1 MPTDRNVRVNR
12 FGSIDIS
19 GGMGGTFGSAAP
31 PASAPRTNTMSG
43 TRGIGM
49 SPGGVGSSAL
59 DNSMWDGLTEVVDLL
74 DARAAE
80 GNTAATDEAI
90 DMISRQISE
99 IVDDAPARAS
109 GRRTRGGTP
118 RRYETRL
125 PSGPTP
131 YELWQSKH
139 GDTGELSS
147 LQQAASKKL
156 SPEEEEALLERLS
169 TMKSQFTRQ
178 QLQVEKLK
186 EELSGQSFTPK
197 INEKSRE
204 LTEMYPNLI
213 HRYEADLEHRKKVL
227 KTMEYKV
234 EVERLK
240 DTTFEP
246 DLEKTRKVND
256 RLLATR
262 DRALRIEDRCIQY
275 GEEQALRA
283 SQRREVVQQ
292 YEDQLLTF
300 KPDLSS
306 TTKYRS
312 RVGNRSDAL
321 RAKRGALKESLR
333 SGMKMKP
340 GDAQWRS
347 LPGHD
352 EETFKPVI
360 QSKHSRAVKRSG
372 KAHER
377 LYRTAVQNRR
387 ARDQRANSNLQ
398 NSYRSPARG
407 SRGARSPRAPDT
419 PTMSNQTLNIVTW
432 EAPKHNFLFQMFS

>member
-1 MPTDRNVRVNR
+1 MSGQQVRVNR

-19 GGMGGTFGSAAP
+19 AGMGGTFAGP
-31 PASAPRTNTMSG
+31 PAAAPRTPS
-43 TRGIGM
+43 
-49 SPGGVGSSAL
+49 SSAL
-59 DNSMWDGLTEVVDLL
+59 DSSMWEGLNEVVSLL
-74 DARAAE
+74 DSSAAAE
-80 GNTAATDEAI
+80 GGSTSATDAAI

-99 IVDDAPARAS
+99 IVGDAPAQRS
-109 GRRTRGGTP
+109 GRRTRVGSP

-139 GDTGELSS
+139 GDDEADHIPVGS
-147 LQQAASKKL
+147 SKKL
-156 SPEEEEALLERLS
+156 TPEDEEALLERLS
-169 TMKSQFTRQ
+169 TMKSQFSRQ

-197 INEKSRE
+197 INQKSRE

-256 RLLATR
+256 RLLAGR

-283 SQRREVVQQ
+283 SQRREVVQR

-300 KPDLSS
+300 QPNLSS
-306 TTKYRS
+306 TQKRRT
-312 RVGNRSDAL
+312 RVGKRSDKL
-321 RAKRGALKESLR
+321 RAQRSSLKESLKR
-333 SGMKMKP
+333 GTKLKP
-340 GDAQWRS
+340 GSEKWRA
-347 LPGHD
+347 LPGH
-352 EETFKPVI
+352 ENETFRPTI
-360 QSKHSRAVKRSG
+360 TSTHSRNVARSG

-377 LYRTAVQNRR
+377 LYRVALDKRR
-387 ARDQRANSNLQ
+387 AKEATLEQKLSS
-398 NSYRSPARG
+398 SYRSPARG
-407 SRGARSPRAPDT
+407 GRGGGPDT
-419 PTMSNQTLNIVTW
+419 PTGSNQTLNICTW
-432 EAPKHNFLFQMFS
+432 EAPKHNFLFHMFS